1 MSSTQTWGVP
11 VASALCAALLM
22 AGCASYSVD
31 DRGEHVEVFLETL
44 AVRRTSLPDE
54 PLSMEQ
60 CIMLAMENNYD
71 VRLADLD
78 TRLAGL
84 GKDVAF
90 SAFLPQVTLGADWI
104 KWDKPPPMTDRD
116 YATGSLSVAMPL
128 VMPSVWFMYASQSER
143 EAQAEAV
150 AHYVRQGICFETM
163 VAYYDCMISDDE
175 VKVMELQ
182 VKTARETAERVR
194 GLAAEG
200 LAREWEGRQ
209 ADAQLLAREAEL
221 AASKRNYVNR
231 KGTLLNLM
239 GLPPDYSYETLKLS
253 GDIGEPHDGD
263 SDLGTLV
270 LTALASHPELEL
282 ADREMV
288 IRENEL
294 RMAIADFLP
303 TLAGFAN
310 ATWTTS
316 DSSRSA
322 NRSGGLGS
330 VWNVFDGFANVSG
343 YRTADV
349 QSEKSGLAR
358 EQTFLRIMLDVLVAR
373 NSVDD
378 ACGNAGVLALV
389 YDASRMKYEDYNAR
403 QRRGLIPLS
412 ESLDA
417 EADMNLAQLNM
428 LRSKYQERVAWAAL
442 KMSMGVLGVPGTA
455 AADEADAAAD
465 VEAVDVVK

>member
-1 MSSTQTWGVP
+1 MKHLGFRYDFH
-11 VASALCAALLM
+11 M
-22 AGCASYSVD
+22 
-31 DRGEHVEVFLETL
+31 
-44 AVRRTSLPDE
+44 
-54 PLSMEQ
+54 SMEQ

-221 AASKRNYVNR
+221 AASKRN
-231 KGTLLNLM
+231 
-239 GLPPDYSYETLKLS
+239 
-253 GDIGEPHDGD
+253 
-263 SDLGTLV
+263 
-270 LTALASHPELEL
+270 
-282 ADREMV
+282 
-288 IRENEL
+288 
-294 RMAIADFLP
+294 
-303 TLAGFAN
+303 
-310 ATWTTS
+310 
-316 DSSRSA
+316 
-322 NRSGGLGS
+322 
-330 VWNVFDGFANVSG
+330 
-343 YRTADV
+343 
-349 QSEKSGLAR
+349 
-358 EQTFLRIMLDVLVAR
+358 
-373 NSVDD
+373 
-378 ACGNAGVLALV
+378 
-389 YDASRMKYEDYNAR
+389 
-403 QRRGLIPLS
+403 
-412 ESLDA
+412 
-417 EADMNLAQLNM
+417 
-428 LRSKYQERVAWAAL
+428 
-442 KMSMGVLGVPGTA
+442 
-455 AADEADAAAD
+455 
-465 VEAVDVVK
+465 

>member
-1 MSSTQTWGVP
+1 
-11 VASALCAALLM
+11 
-22 AGCASYSVD
+22 
-31 DRGEHVEVFLETL
+31 
-44 AVRRTSLPDE
+44 
-54 PLSMEQ
+54 
-60 CIMLAMENNYD
+60 MENNYD

-316 DSSRSA
+316 DSSLSA

-403 QRRGLIPLS
+403 QRQGLIPQIGRAS
-412 ESLDA
+412 C
-417 EADMNLAQLNM
+417 
-428 LRSKYQERVAWAAL
+428 RERV
-442 KMSMGVLGVPGTA
+442 
-455 AADEADAAAD
+455 
-465 VEAVDVVK
+465 